1 MRGTDSG
8 EATILL
14 SITGAIASGAPL
26 AVGVAIN
33 NDDFVSS
40 AYLVTAIVVSLATI
54 GAGVGRLY
62 ARWKKQI
69 ESNMHRDQL
78 MEDLCERM
86 QRIEERQLW
95 IMERMDKSG
104 K

>member
-1 MRGTDSG
+1 MRGKDSG

-14 SITGAIASGAPL
+14 SVMGAIASGAPL

-33 NDDFVSS
+33 NDDLMDSIS
-40 AYLVTAIVVSLATI
+40 LITAIIISFATI

-62 ARWKKQI
+62 SRWKRQI
-69 ESNMHRDQL
+69 EASINRDQ
-78 MEDLCERM
+78 MIEDLCERI

-95 IMERMDKSG
+95 IMERVDNSG
-104 K
+104 S

>member
-1 MRGTDSG
+1 MSGKDSG

-14 SITGAIASGAPL
+14 SIVGAVASGAPL
-26 AVGVAIN
+26 AVGVAIKSE
-33 NDDFVSS
+33 DFVSS

-69 ESNMHRDQL
+69 ELSVHRDDL
-78 MEDLCERM
+78 LEDLCSRVKTMED
-86 QRIEERQLW
+86 RQLM
-95 IMERMDKSG
+95 IIDHLDRINK
-104 K
+104 